1 LPGAILAV
9 EGASGDNWL
18 FLDLKRSGDIRPGAK
33 SERKL
38 DIQHVADWRD
48 LGSFLARRI
57 ATGAA
62 IYYESGPAMLPETLS
77 AAEDTRMPAWIQVLQ
92 QKWPAGKFRSVE
104 RRLDTLMA
112 VESITEQQASRVAA
126 RATVGAFAVGAK
138 AVRPEISQRAVEGAW
153 SFFLALGYGGGE
165 RCLSE
170 TV

>member
-1 LPGAILAV
+1 
-9 EGASGDNWL
+9 
-18 FLDLKRSGDIRPGAK
+18 
-33 SERKL
+33 
-38 DIQHVADWRD
+38 
-48 LGSFLARRI
+48 
-57 ATGAA
+57 
-62 IYYESGPAMLPETLS
+62 
-77 AAEDTRMPAWIQVLQ
+77 
-92 QKWPAGKFRSVE
+92 
-104 RRLDTLMA
+104 MA